1 MWIILRVRL
10 WINGVQGGSAAKSRQ
25 IGIFGQGPR
34 FALTG
39 PHLWGTMAAMDKHA
53 GREGRDGKMKSDYGY
68 FGIMGALF
76 LFLLALFCLDRLLCR
91 RTKPELPWP
100 KREGAVGLVLFL
112 GSFLVLFLLN
122 DHKFVFYN
130 NYSYLADALLHGRLY
145 VDGMPAYLESVEF
158 GGHVYMHFAPGPAIL
173 CLPFVAIFGING
185 FNIALLSLILG
196 AANTALAY
204 HVFRQMGIGRD
215 RRERLWCGS
224 LLTFGTVHCFLAA
237 LGHGWFLGHVSSW
250 FFLLVG
256 MVFLTVPEEKR
267 THAHLFFAGLFY
279 GCAVTCRMPNLLG
292 ALFFG
297 GYILTRY
304 PKEKWLASLLF
315 FCLGA
320 AVPGGLYMA
329 YNYARF
335 GTIMDKGYNLTHL
348 KDLFRSRYN
357 EMQSLPKE
365 EQLAYLKAA
374 EQEVGGPL
382 QLRYVKVNLYSIFLL
397 GPEFTKEYPY
407 VIPTLAGVSL
417 THLSPALYAAGWVDY
432 RRDRLTWF
440 LLATAVVCA
449 VPFLMNYGNGFAQF
463 GMRYAM
469 DFLPYVGILAAMGM
483 TRKPLGGWKVALI
496 LLCMLLNM
504 WGPVYWNIFY
514 K

>member
-1 MWIILRVRL
+1 MQEGRATSGKMRPD
-10 WINGVQGGSAAKSRQ
+10 QSY
-25 IGIFGQGPR
+25 F
-34 FALTG
+34 
-39 PHLWGTMAAMDKHA
+39 GTMGA
-53 GREGRDGKMKSDYGY
+53 
-68 FGIMGALF
+68 IALF
-76 LFLLALFCLDRLLCR
+76 LLVLFCLDRALCR
-91 RTKPELPWP
+91 RSGSRQPWP
-100 KREGAVGLVLFL
+100 RREGAVEALLFFS
-112 GSFLVLFLLN
+112 SFLVLFLLN
-122 DHKFVFYN
+122 NHKFVFYN
-130 NYSYLADALLHGRLY
+130 NYSYLADALLHGHLY

-173 CLPFVAIFGING
+173 CLPFVALLGVGG
-185 FNIALLSLILG
+185 FNIAWLSLILG
-196 AANTALAY
+196 SANTALSY
-204 HVFRQMGIGRD
+204 RVFRQMGIGRD
-215 RRERLWCGS
+215 RRERIWCA
-224 LLTFGTVHCFLAA
+224 LLMTLGTVHCFLAA

-250 FFLLVG
+250 FFLLLG
-256 MVFLTVPEEKR
+256 MAFLTVDEAKR
-267 THAHLFFAGLFY
+267 RDIHLFLSGAFY

-297 GYILTRY
+297 GYILTRF
-304 PKEKWLASLLF
+304 PKEKWLRSLLF

-348 KDLFRSRYN
+348 KDKHRAMYT
-357 EMQSLPKE
+357 EMQLLPKA
-365 EQLAYLKAA
+365 EQLSYLKAA
-374 EQEVGGPL
+374 EKEVGGPL
-382 QLRYVKVNLYSIFLL
+382 QTRYIPFNLYSIFLL

-432 RRDRLTWF
+432 RRDKLPWF

-469 DFLPYVGILAAMGM
+469 DFIPYVGILAAMGL
-483 TRKPLGGWKVALI
+483 TRRPLGGWKVTLI

-504 WGPVYWNIFY
+504 WGPVYWNCFY
-514 K
+514 

>member
-1 MWIILRVRL
+1 
-10 WINGVQGGSAAKSRQ
+10 
-25 IGIFGQGPR
+25 
-34 FALTG
+34 
-39 PHLWGTMAAMDKHA
+39 
-53 GREGRDGKMKSDYGY
+53 MKPDYGY
-68 FGIMGALF
+68 FGTMGAIG
-76 LFLLALFCLDRLLCR
+76 LFLLALFCLDRVLSR
-91 RTKPELPWP
+91 RSAPEQGRPR
-100 KREGAVGLVLFL
+100 REWTVELGLFL
-112 GSFLVLFLLN
+112 GSFLILFLLN
-122 DHKFVFYN
+122 DHSFVFYN

-173 CLPFVAIFGING
+173 CLPFVALFGIGG
-185 FNIALLSLILG
+185 FNIAWLSLLLG
-196 AANTALAY
+196 SADTALAY
-204 HVFRQMGIGRD
+204 RVFRQMGIGRD
-215 RRERLWCGS
+215 PRERVWCAL

-250 FFLLVG
+250 FFLLLG
-256 MVFLTVPEEKR
+256 MAFLTVDEAKR
-267 THAHLFFAGLFY
+267 RDGHLFLAGLFY

-304 PKEKWLASLLF
+304 PREKWLRSLLF

-348 KDLFRSRYN
+348 KDKFRDRYN
-357 EMQSLPKE
+357 EMQLLPKG
-365 EQLAYLKAA
+365 EQLAFLQAA
-374 EQEVGGPL
+374 EREVGGPL
-382 QLRYVKVNLYSIFLL
+382 QTRYIPFNLYSIFLL
-397 GPEFTKEYPY
+397 GPEFTCEYPY

-432 RRDRLTWF
+432 RRDRLPWF
-440 LLATAVVCA
+440 LLITAAVCA
-449 VPFLMNYGNGFAQF
+449 VPFLMNYGNGYAQF

-469 DFLPYVGILAAMGM
+469 DFIPYVGILAAMGL
-483 TRKPLGGWKVALI
+483 TRRPLHGWKAALI
-496 LLCMLLNM
+496 LLCMFLNM

-514 K
+514 